1 MRHLLGS
8 CVLVA
13 IWAAAIPAQAE
24 RPAKLPKPQ
33 KETRHA
39 LPPKLG
45 IKIPGVQ
52 IPIESLK
59 AELEYETP
67 APPRWLAFTDIVLLP
82 DVAAHTLARIDPK
95 AKERKFGDP
104 ITGIPKPC
112 AGLVNAFGSLWTGDC
127 SQGALVRI
135 DPKTGKVTA
144 KVPAGIGPATI
155 GLAATADSI
164 WLLTDARGTL
174 SRIDPEQ
181 NQVVAE
187 LRVPADCTSLAFGE
201 TVLWL
206 ACPAEGRVLRVDP
219 LTNLVEKSIEVSALP
234 EAVAVGE
241 GSIWVLCAKEGK
253 LERIDPKTNKVSK
266 SIDLG
271 APAAGGSL
279 AIGEKFAWVS
289 MPGFPITRIDPGTD
303 KVVQQFY
310 GDGGAVLGVGLNF
323 VWLANLEAGTLWKLD
338 LRRIAATLAE

>member
-1 MRHLLGS
+1 M
-8 CVLVA
+8 A
-13 IWAAAIPAQAE
+13 ICAAAIPAQAE
-24 RPAKLPKPQ
+24 KPAKLPKQQ

-45 IKIPGVQ
+45 IKVPGVQ
-52 IPIESLK
+52 ISIDSLK
-59 AELEYETP
+59 AELEYETLS
-67 APPRWLAFTDIVLLP
+67 PPQWLAFTNMVLLP

-95 AKERKFGDP
+95 LKARNFGEP
-104 ITGIPKPC
+104 IAGIQKPC

-127 SQGALVRI
+127 AEGALLRF
-135 DPKTGKVTA
+135 DPKTARVTA
-144 KVPAGIGPATI
+144 KIPAGIGLATI

-164 WLLTDARGTL
+164 WLLTDAKGTL
-174 SRIDPEQ
+174 ARIDPEQ

-187 LRVPADCTSLAFGE
+187 LRVPADCTSLTFGE

-206 ACPAEGRVLRVDP
+206 DCPAEGRVLRVDP

-266 SIDLG
+266 TIDLG

-289 MPGFPITRIDPGTD
+289 MPGFPITRVDPGTD

-323 VWLANLEAGTLWKLD
+323 VWLANFEAGTLWKLD
-338 LRRIAATLAE
+338 PRRIAATLAE